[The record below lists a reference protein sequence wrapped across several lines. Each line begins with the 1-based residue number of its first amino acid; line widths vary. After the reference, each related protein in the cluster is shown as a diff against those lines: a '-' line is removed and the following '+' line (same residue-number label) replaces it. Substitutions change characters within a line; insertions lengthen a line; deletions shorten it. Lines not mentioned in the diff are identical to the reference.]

1 MFRQMT
7 LLVGAGLIGPL
18 LATGRRWLL
27 PVVIGELGAGALIG
41 RTGFQLIDPHASVF
55 PVFYSLG
62 FAMLMMTAGTHVD
75 IRSPDLRSGAPK
87 GAVALLVVFV
97 GSAPLGFAISGVLGV
112 GHPFLLAVLLA
123 GSSAAV
129 AFPIIEERGLD
140 GPVVSFL
147 VAWIAFADSITVV
160 LMPLGLTGAGKVIPS
175 LIGDGLIVIAGV
187 AALLLALRI
196 HAFDLIEAT
205 VKRSVTKGWALQL
218 RLSVLLLLGL
228 ASIAEGTGASLLVA
242 GFVAGM
248 VLVRMGQPDRLA
260 LQISGVA
267 NGFFVPLFFVLL
279 GAELDLRAMASDPQA
294 IALAVS
300 MAVAAVAVHLVAALV
315 TGNRQT
321 GRVAAGLSAS
331 AQLGLPAAAASLA
344 LADHLLSP
352 AIAAALVAAGC
363 LTLAPATIGAARLE
377 PETP

>member
-1 MFRQMT
+1 M
-7 LLVGAGLIGPL
+7 
-18 LATGRRWLL
+18 
-27 PVVIGELGAGALIG
+27 
-41 RTGFQLIDPHASVF
+41 
-55 PVFYSLG
+55 
-62 FAMLMMTAGTHVD
+62 
-75 IRSPDLRSGAPK
+75 GAPK
-87 GAVALLVVFV
+87 GALALLVVFV
-97 GSAPLGFAISGVLGV
+97 GSVPLGFAISGVLGV

-123 GSSAAV
+123 SSSAAV

-140 GPVVSFL
+140 GPVVAFL
-147 VAWIAFADSITVV
+147 VAWVAFADSITVV
-160 LMPLGLTGAGKVIPS
+160 LMPLGLTGAGKIVPS

-196 HAFDLIEAT
+196 HAYDLIEAT
-205 VKRSVTKGWALQL
+205 VERSRTKGWALQL
-218 RLSVLLLLGL
+218 RLSVLLLLAL

-248 VLVRMGQPDRLA
+248 VLVRVGQPDRLA

-279 GAELDLRAMASDPQA
+279 GAQLD
-294 IALAVS
+294 
-300 MAVAAVAVHLVAALV
+300 
-315 TGNRQT
+315 
-321 GRVAAGLSAS
+321 
-331 AQLGLPAAAASLA
+331 AAASLA